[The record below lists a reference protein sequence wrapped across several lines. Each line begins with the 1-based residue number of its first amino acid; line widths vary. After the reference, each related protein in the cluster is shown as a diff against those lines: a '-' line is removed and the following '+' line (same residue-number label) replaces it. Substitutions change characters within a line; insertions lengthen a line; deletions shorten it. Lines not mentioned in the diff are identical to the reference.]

1 MIRQVVGR
9 GEPHDNRGNFPPL
22 LRAAIRNGSTESRKP
37 RQLARA
43 WQGWTYRPRLS
54 FGRSNTRRACS
65 TSKVDRAFCPAQ
77 LHVDSLAA
85 SDSVG
90 PPVWCA
96 PSGRRPEAAPVFR
109 SGLLCFW
116 QEARLCGDRA
126 KKPGILMS
134 RAANSQSGY

>member
-9 GEPHDNRGNFPPL
+9 GEPHDNRGNFPPS
-22 LRAAIRNGSTESRKP
+22 LRAAIRNGSTGSRRP

-65 TSKVDRAFCPAQ
+65 TSKVDKAFCPAQ

-90 PPVWCA
+90 PSDGLSSHPVMV
-96 PSGRRPEAAPVFR
+96 EAAPVLT
-109 SGLLCFW
+109 G
-116 QEARLCGDRA
+116 AG
-126 KKPGILMS
+126 
-134 RAANSQSGY
+134 AALF